1 MVALVGTGTAGAT
14 LRRRLVDETA
24 HAPHLI
30 DAEVGNVVRR
40 LTQRGEL
47 NAAQA
52 EALIVSGLALVD
64 HRYEVTAGLA
74 RAAWALRDNVTF
86 YDGLYVGLAG
96 ALDVPLLTADA
107 RLGRV
112 VSRVCRLEVIAEPGW
127 GS

>member
-1 MVALVGTGTAGAT
+1 MVALVGTGTVGAA

-40 LTQRGEL
+40 LTQRGAL
-47 NAAQA
+47 NAAHA
-52 EALIVSGLALVD
+52 EALIVSGLAMVD
-64 HRYEVTAGLA
+64 HRYGVTTGLA
-74 RAAWALRDNVTF
+74 RAAWALRENVTF

-112 VSRVCRLEVIAEPGW
+112 VSGVFRVEIIAEPG
-127 GS
+127 